1 MTIAECINVLL
12 IIEDYFKEDF
22 TEEEKKALGMAIEI
36 LVTLDR
42 ERITIPDPPVGLER
56 FQKIK
61 NATTPPPTDT
71 TKNKIEFI
79 LRKSF

>member
-36 LVTLDR
+36 LVKLDS
-42 ERITIPDPPVGLER
+42 E
-56 FQKIK
+56 
-61 NATTPPPTDT
+61 
-71 TKNKIEFI
+71 KIEI
-79 LRKSF
+79 